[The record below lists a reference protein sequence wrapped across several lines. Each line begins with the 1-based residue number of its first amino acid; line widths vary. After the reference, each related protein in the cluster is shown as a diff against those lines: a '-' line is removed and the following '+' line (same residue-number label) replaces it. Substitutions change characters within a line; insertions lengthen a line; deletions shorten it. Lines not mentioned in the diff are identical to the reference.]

1 MRPLLWFYPR
11 EWRRRYGAEME
22 AFLSQTRLGPRE
34 VVDLLRG
41 ALDAHVHP
49 QWPQRRQSSL
59 TLVFIGLLVVLAAIL
74 SRWLAVTLGAPDA
87 APVRPKLHPM
97 VQLFVPR
104 QPLVALV
111 LALLAALA
119 AIGGRLVRWRSLTRF
134 GALLAIRFLS
144 DWLLLLIPI
153 GYATR
158 AYSAS
163 MWHPNW
169 VAFGLI
175 ASVLEVALWGAV
187 AVVVLRRTRLR
198 GRRAFAIG
206 CLLELAL
213 GSTGVS
219 LTSPFQGQLAAWL
232 HGYAEPLRIAL
243 WAAVLTLVA
252 GFWRSLPGRGGEPP
266 EGAPVPARPV
276 PDPPEPLVARVNR

>member
-1 MRPLLWFYPR
+1 MRPLILFYPR

-22 AFLSQTRLGPRE
+22 ALLSQTRLGPRE
-34 VVDLLRG
+34 AVNLLRG

-49 QWPQRRQSSL
+49 QWPRRGGSPL
-59 TLVFIGLLVVLAAIL
+59 TLVLFGLLAVLAAVL
-74 SRWLAVTLGAPDA
+74 SRWLAVTLGAPEA
-87 APVRPKLHPM
+87 GPIRPRFHPM
-97 VQLFVPR
+97 VQFFAPR
-104 QPLVALV
+104 QILVALV
-111 LALLAALA
+111 LALLAALV

-144 DWLLLLIPI
+144 DWLVLLIAI
-153 GYATR
+153 GNATR
-158 AYSAS
+158 AYGAS
-163 MWHPNW
+163 RWHSNW
-169 VAFGLI
+169 MAFGLTV
-175 ASVLEVALWGAV
+175 SVLEVALWGAV

-219 LTSPFQGQLAAWL
+219 LTSPFQSQLGAWL

-252 GFWRSLPGRGGEPP
+252 SFWRAHPGPGGESP
-266 EGAPVPARPV
+266 EGAPVPARPM
-276 PDPPEPLVARVNR
+276 PDPPEPLVAQVNR

>member
-1 MRPLLWFYPR
+1 MRLLLRFYPR

-22 AFLSQTRLGPRE
+22 ALLSQTRLGPHE
-34 VVDLLRG
+34 AVDLLRS

-49 QWPQRRQSSL
+49 QWPRRGQSPL
-59 TLVFIGLLVVLAAIL
+59 APALLGLLVILAAVL

-87 APVRPKLHPM
+87 APIRPRFHPM

-104 QPLVALV
+104 QLLVALV
-111 LALLAALA
+111 LALLAALV
-119 AIGGRLVRWRSLTRF
+119 AIGGRLVGWRSLTRF
-134 GALLAIRFLS
+134 GALLAIRFFG
-144 DWLLLLIPI
+144 DWLLLLLAI
-153 GYATR
+153 GYATT
-158 AYSAS
+158 AYGAS
-163 MWHPNW
+163 IWHSNW
-169 VAFGLI
+169 IAFGLT

-198 GRRAFAIG
+198 GRRAFAVG

-219 LTSPFQGQLAAWL
+219 LTTPFQGHLAAWL

-252 GFWRSLPGRGGEPP
+252 GSWRFHPGRGGEPP
-266 EGAPVPARPV
+266 EGAPVPARPM
-276 PDPPEPLVARVNR
+276 PDPPEPLVAQVNR

>member
-1 MRPLLWFYPR
+1 MRRLILFYPR

-22 AFLSQTRLGPRE
+22 AFLSQTRLGRRE

-49 QWPQRRQSSL
+49 QWPRRGRSPL
-59 TLVFIGLLVVLAAIL
+59 MLALVGLLVVLAAVL

-87 APVRPKLHPM
+87 APARPRFRPT

-104 QPLVALV
+104 QLLVAVV
-111 LALLAALA
+111 LSLLAALV
-119 AIGGRLVRWRSLTRF
+119 AISGRLVGWRSLTRF
-134 GALLAIRFLS
+134 GALLAIRFFS
-144 DWLLLLIPI
+144 DWLLLLIAV
-153 GYATR
+153 GNATR
-158 AYSAS
+158 AYGAS
-163 MWHPNW
+163 WWHSNW
-169 VAFGLI
+169 LAFGLT
-175 ASVLEVALWGAV
+175 ASILEVALWGAV
-187 AVVVLRRTRLR
+187 AMIVLRRTRLR

-219 LTSPFQGQLAAWL
+219 LTGLFQSQLGAWL

-243 WAAVLTLVA
+243 WAAVLTVVA
-252 GFWRSLPGRGGEPP
+252 GFWRLHPGRGGEPP
-266 EGAPVPARPV
+266 EGAPVPARPL
-276 PDPPEPLVARVNR
+276 PDSPEPLVARANR